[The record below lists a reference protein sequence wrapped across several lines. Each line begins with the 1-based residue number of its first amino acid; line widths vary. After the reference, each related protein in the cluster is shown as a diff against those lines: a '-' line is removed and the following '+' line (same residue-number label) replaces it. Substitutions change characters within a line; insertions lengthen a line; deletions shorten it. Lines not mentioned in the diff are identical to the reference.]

1 MMFGIYTRFIS
12 HTLTYTRCSG
22 NEHGFSQATG
32 AVAQVSGAAAK
43 VTKTAT
49 GEDDDPSLH
58 ASALPPLPSLTCF
71 PSIANSNTIFFLL
84 MRCDLAPCEA
94 SDAAPPRRGEL
105 AHKRFFLLPN
115 GAQARLTSV

>member
-58 ASALPPLPSLTCF
+58 ACLCPSTASFIDMFPLDRQQQQQYSFC
-71 PSIANSNTIFFLL
+71 
-84 MRCDLAPCEA
+84 
-94 SDAAPPRRGEL
+94 
-105 AHKRFFLLPN
+105 
-115 GAQARLTSV
+115 